1 MTDSHR
7 KMGTAELEAE
17 KEGLLAAIRT
27 QEHAKETYE
36 NTAAQLSQ
44 IINDFRPLELED
56 VLRSK
61 EIQKLKDRLQREKV
75 EKLLQLERI
84 EKLEKQLQAQEEEI
98 LSLELSLTSAKL
110 GENARKEGE
119 NARSY
124 GSTAATTMQAS
135 SWRLQDKPENEGKL
149 REMEE
154 RVMNLERESE
164 EQCELTLQLQQCLSQ
179 LVPRRPSS
187 PSFPKCKRHKGD
199 NKGTKWTRRCP
210 ACANKLNCS

>member
-1 MTDSHR
+1 
-7 KMGTAELEAE
+7 MGTAELEAE
-17 KEGLLAAIRT
+17 KKGLLAAIRT
-27 QEHAKETYE
+27 QQHAKETYE
-36 NTAAQLSQ
+36 HTAAQLSQ

-61 EIQKLKDRLQREKV
+61 EILKLKDRLQREKA

-84 EKLEKQLQAQEEEI
+84 EQLEKQLQAQEEEI
-98 LSLELSLTSAKL
+98 LSLELSLTSMKL

-135 SWRLQDKPENEGKL
+135 SWRLQDKPENELKL

-164 EQCELTLQLQQCLSQ
+164 EQCEITLQLQQCLSQ
-179 LVPRRPSS
+179 LVPRRPRPRSA
-187 PSFPKCKRHKGD
+187 PSFQKCKRHKGG
-199 NKGTKWTRRCP
+199 NKGAKWVRRCP
-210 ACANKLNCS
+210 GCANKLNCS